1 MSTLETQ
8 YRNYKRENPRSELT
22 FSEWKD
28 WFVQSLSR
36 NLEKAALGKD
46 PVISDD
52 FTIGPDGAYEH
63 IETSWQEIWE
73 HLDAWCQ
80 KNDKAPTLKELML
93 WLEENYHSPIKI
105 LP

>member
-1 MSTLETQ
+1 MSTLKTQ

-52 FTIGPDGAYEH
+52 FMIGPDGAYEH